1 MSPLQLALSASIG
14 APLGTTGPAPTAPG
28 SPGAAGGFGAALE
41 QAIGQVDAAQK
52 QADAAA
58 TGFAAGKVKDV
69 HEVVLAIQQ
78 ADLSLRLA
86 LEVRNKVVE
95 AWQDVSR
102 MQA

>member
-1 MSPLQLALSASIG
+1 VTPLQLALSASIG
-14 APLGTTGPAPTAPG
+14 PQLGSAGPAPVAPAG
-28 SPGAAGGFGAALE
+28 GGGFGAALE

-52 QADAAA
+52 QADAAVS
-58 TGFAAGKVKDV
+58 GFAAGKVKDV
-69 HEVVLAIQQ
+69 HEVVLALQQ